1 MNMHASLN
9 AERPL
14 IAMEAEHGVLGALMH
29 KPEQCEDIGA
39 YLDFADFSHED
50 NGALYALILASHAK
64 KVRPDPITLSE
75 IRSELPSGDS
85 TMAYAAEVMS
95 KVPSA
100 ASGKHYAKIVSERA
114 KARKL
119 YEAGQALMDL
129 SMTAGSLADQIS
141 QAQAMVMELDAHD
154 DTPDVTTMKSAL
166 GPVFEDM
173 QDRLDGKQFMGQD
186 FGLAE
191 LDNIVKCLRP
201 GNLAIIAGRP
211 GTGKTVLGTGIAD
224 RVAKKGGAS
233 LVFSLEMP
241 TKELAKRSLAAE
253 SGVSQNWI
261 ESGEA
266 VLNEEASAKIYA
278 AVAKLSQADIR
289 ICDKGALTFARI
301 CSIARFQ
308 HRAKPL
314 DIIVVDYLSLIAT
327 DPASKLQNRN
337 LELGSYT
344 RGFKALAKEL
354 GIPVVV
360 LAQLNR
366 GIENRADPK
375 PKMSDLRDSGEIEQD
390 ADVIIMAHR
399 DMDSERGQNGLT
411 EVDVVKVRH
420 AAPNFCVLQFQGE
433 YARFV
438 NAAQGSYEERP
449 APAQKERKP
458 SARSMMSSMKGGH
471 A

>member
-1 MNMHASLN
+1 MI

-29 KPEQCEDIGA
+29 KPEQCEDIGSF
-39 YLDFADFSHED
+39 LDFADFSHED
-50 NGALYALILASHAK
+50 NGTLYALILASHSK
-64 KVRPDPITLSE
+64 KIRPDPITLAE
-75 IRSELPSGDS
+75 IRAELPSGDS

-100 ASGKHYAKIVSERA
+100 ASGKHYAKIVAERA
-114 KARKL
+114 QARKL
-119 YEAGQALMDL
+119 YAAGQALIDL
-129 SMTAGSLADQIS
+129 SMTAGNLTEQVS
-141 QAQAMVMELDAHD
+141 QAQALVMELNTQD
-154 DTPDVTTMKSAL
+154 DTPDVKTMKEAL
-166 GPVFEDM
+166 GPVFVDM
-173 QDRLDGKQFMGQD
+173 QDRLDGVQVMGLD
-186 FGLAE
+186 FGFTD
-191 LDNIVKCLRP
+191 LDKIVRCLRP

-211 GTGKTVLGTGIAD
+211 GTGKTVLGTGLAD
-224 RVAKKGGAS
+224 RVGKKGGAS
-233 LVFSLEMP
+233 LIFSLEMP
-241 TKELAKRSLAAE
+241 LKELAKRSLAAE
-253 SGVSQNWI
+253 SGVSQDWI
-261 ESGEA
+261 ESGQA
-266 VLNEEASAKIYA
+266 VTNQEASAKITC
-278 AVAKLSQADIR
+278 AVGVLSTADIR

-314 DIIVVDYLSLIAT
+314 SLIVVDYLSLIAT
-327 DPASKLQNRN
+327 DPNSRLQNRN

-366 GIENRADPK
+366 GIENRTDPK

-399 DMDSERGQNGLT
+399 DMDSERGQNGIT

-433 YARFV
+433 FARFV
-438 NAAQGSYEERP
+438 GAAPSDYQERE
-449 APAQKERKP
+449 APVAKERKP
-458 SARSMMSSMKGGH
+458 SARDMMKG
-471 A
+471 ASR

>member
-1 MNMHASLN
+1 MNID
-9 AERPL
+9 RPL

-29 KPEQCEDIGA
+29 QPEQCEDIGA
-39 YLDFADFSHED
+39 FLGVDDFSEDD
-50 NGALYALILASHAK
+50 NGALYAMILACHSKAMI
-64 KVRPDPITLSE
+64 PDSITLSE
-75 IRSELPSGDS
+75 IKPELPSGEM
-85 TMAYAAEVMS
+85 TIVYASDIMR

-100 ASGKHYAKIVSERA
+100 ANGRHYAKIVVERA
-114 KARKL
+114 KARRL
-119 YEAGQALMDL
+119 AAVGQQIIDMAM
-129 SMTAGSLADQIS
+129 SIGSIPEQVS
-141 QAQAMVMELDAHD
+141 QAQALVLELNAQEE
-154 DTPDVTTMKSAL
+154 TPDVVTMKQAL
-166 GPVFEDM
+166 GPVFVDM
-173 QDRLDGKQFMGQD
+173 QDRLDGKQFLGED
-186 FGLAE
+186 FGLTD
-191 LDNIVKCLRP
+191 LDAIVKCLRP
-201 GNLAIIAGRP
+201 GNLVIIAGRP
-211 GTGKTVLGTGIAD
+211 GTGKTVLGTGLAD
-224 RVAKKGGAS
+224 RVAIKGGGS

-241 TKELAKRSLAAE
+241 TKELAKRSLAAQ

-266 VLNEEASAKIYA
+266 VMNEDASAKITC
-278 AVAKLSQADIR
+278 AVSRLSKADVR
-289 ICDKGALTFARI
+289 ICDKGALTFSRI

-314 DIIVVDYLSLIAT
+314 SLIVVDYLSLIAT
-327 DPASKLQNRN
+327 DPNSKLQNRN

-399 DMDSERGQNGLT
+399 DKGTEHGRNGIT

-420 AAPNFCVLQFQGE
+420 AQIGGCLLQFQGE

-438 NAAQGSYEERP
+438 NAAHCDREKAEQP
-449 APAQKERKP
+449 P
-458 SARSMMSSMKGGH
+458 SAPPRRSARTMMRAHS
-471 A
+471 